1 MAFVIL
7 LSGGVLLALPGLTW
21 RMAARVPPRQWARLC
36 AGALLAGAAMVELTA
51 VLLAAPT
58 VFAALGVPS
67 LAAACQRL
75 LGPLTPGGA
84 LIGWMSA
91 AAALALPGL
100 VGHHLAAT
108 RRGYR
113 DLEVEPGLGEHR
125 SWEDYNVVVLPTNE
139 ILAFSVAGARTQI
152 VISRGLVAALSPAEL
167 QAVLRHEAAHLEH
180 RHQRFLLAT
189 TALERAFPFLPPM
202 HKSARALRTALEQW
216 ADEEAASAGSQARR
230 DLRGA
235 LLGVTAA
242 ALKPTVA
249 AFSAADTVMERLR
262 ALESPPLERRL
273 GPAAL
278 LAPGLVLG
286 VLGLAALGIWM
297 GDMQAVIAM
306 AGRCPI

>member
-1 MAFVIL
+1 MVFVIL
-7 LSGGVLLALPGLTW
+7 LSGGLLLALPGLVGRIGTH
-21 RMAARVPPRQWARLC
+21 VPPRQWARLC
-36 AGALLAGAAMVELTA
+36 AAALLAGAAMVELTA

-67 LAAACQRL
+67 LAVACQRL
-75 LGPLTPGGA
+75 LGPLVPGGP
-84 LIGWMSA
+84 LIGWTSA
-91 AAALALPGL
+91 VAAVGLPGL

-125 SWEDYNVVVLPTNE
+125 SWEGYDVVVLPTDE
-139 ILAFSVAGARTQI
+139 VLAFSVAVTRWQI
-152 VISRGLVAALSPAEL
+152 VVSRGLVAALSPAEL
-167 QAVLRHEAAHLEH
+167 NAVLRHEAAHLEH
-180 RHQRFLLAT
+180 RHQRFLQAA
-189 TALERAFPFLPPM
+189 TALERAFPFLPPV
-202 HKSARALRTALEQW
+202 HKSARGLRTALERW
-216 ADEEAASAGSQARR
+216 ADEEAASAGSQARQ
-230 DLRGA
+230 DLRSA

-242 ALKPTVA
+242 ALGPTVA
-249 AFSAADTVMERLR
+249 AFSPADTVMERLR
-262 ALESPPLERRL
+262 ALESPTLGPGP

-286 VLGLAALGIWM
+286 FLGLAALGMWM